1 MSYFTLVKNNNP
13 STTPSATYG
22 VTESQAKNWLGS
34 KSSSTYTINGVSCD
48 KYAYVYPG
56 GAYIQYPPN
65 SAVWKGKNGYF
76 YTSKDDLGFRP
87 SDFGDN
93 RNYYLKPSWES
104 PFWVVYNNKYYLIY
118 EEVDT
123 TATFYGDFRNLSF
136 SPKSVKVYQPFDFN
150 ISLDYSKKVI
160 VINSQRI
167 VSEKITTG
175 TFATIDEVYKT
186 LNLNETVGS
195 KYTTAGTKTFYS
207 TDWKCKDF
215 SFSIEVQDFDIDS
228 FVIREKNGASYNIYA
243 GKEVDYNFLNSF
255 EVYRVQKNSY
265 KTLETV
271 KYTALEK
278 DKMSKTILNYN
289 DKKFDFTYTVDGY
302 KISLSVSKNLHYLAS
317 EGNKFLDV
325 LFKNK
330 YALGETIDIST
341 INVKE
346 KGSLRY
352 DDNTSINLSEIDY
365 LEEPSVYC
373 ELLGEGETSTEIVD
387 STPQQFI
394 MAYIIPTTYF
404 GLLRYEYPCIVEGKS
419 ENYIDSITLVNAKT
433 VFQPSETIEFGSG
446 AQLKCYNYLNE
457 LIETINESE
466 FSSRLTEKDSRYG
479 QIVNEINGYFTD
491 DSITLTSKIGSKEI
505 KHTIKFSFATR
516 LLLDTSS
523 VTKRVYIDDNFT
535 DFDYSG
541 ISAKVEYHDNSGDET
556 IITEETIDLSNLEF
570 SHAVVDPTID
580 SKVYNIT
587 VSTTYRGRTVSET
600 FQIQCERIRP
610 DRIEVIGLSDSTTYY
625 DNDLD
630 KFHFPSGLTFNLYY
644 NNDSSTAHPIPNSD
658 LLFYRDRGLTQVL
671 GASVIVRERD
681 GQSIYF
687 KHKDYGNLAGHYNI
701 EFIEDKIV
709 SAVLTNS
716 FSFTLGNTFNSA
728 RSEFIIKVTF
738 ESGLQENENY
748 DNYRFKNEAIIMEEQ
763 DVYIIIGDNEYLLD
777 KSKITFVKPSI
788 KQIKL
793 NLNQFNTSYNN
804 ENDTINA
811 RGIVA
816 EVTYEGASYVQIAN
830 IYNKQ
835 GTSDTRLLKDN
846 EFSIYSSELGE
857 AFAYDGTT
865 KINIPMLSDSV
876 QRDISLSIMVKN
888 VFNKED
894 KTNNTIQQVIS
905 ILEITDITGI
915 SLVKVYQDY
924 HVGDKFLDS
933 FDDTEIMIYYN
944 DTNGHQKKLVIPLN
958 SGFSA
963 INIMPLKNTEFYKT
977 DRAKT
982 VKITAATNDKASL
995 EYTITVS
1002 AKYDYSTTQQH
1013 NLRVVKGSY
1022 LLPNKSMTITD
1033 KYLIV
1038 DDYNTQVNNGVRT
1051 LNNDVSINDIKVY
1064 GYLDDINDK
1073 SKNAKVILFE
1083 DYIPPIVGESNITIK
1098 FPCYVEGNADYINK
1112 CHFGHLFGNNNA
1124 KNRLFLSGNPGLI
1137 NCDWHSGAVNLSK
1150 EEGETINENG
1160 NFTYFEDTSYC
1171 FYGQTDNR
1179 IVGYDIVSN
1188 DKMVVLKSKSDKE
1201 PTIYYRTNGLI
1212 QAIDGSGNQ
1221 QVGLNGDTLYE
1232 ESYPLV
1238 IGNIGAG
1245 AISNKS
1251 IINFNGDTL
1260 FVSSDKQIDGLDV
1273 VGIIGDSQRY
1283 AYTRSQYI
1291 NRLFKD
1297 IDINEVQ
1304 MFTNNKYLFVILKDY
1319 ILISHF
1325 ETLNGETKQYEWWK
1339 LEIKNVT
1346 SMIEINDAIYFG
1358 TSNGKLFKL
1367 ENGIHRDITKVFIG
1381 IGDSILASEGEVD
1394 NTVQVSK
1401 SIIEQI
1407 DSLNDYYFRI
1417 KPNTSDYSSYMYY
1430 QVATIG
1436 NMKTGTVDLFIDS
1449 ERNCLEVVGMVK
1461 SVVDYNR
1468 VTQLLNIIKE
1478 NKFYYL
1484 NHLEGEDD
1492 ISCAHGSEIGIYYKK
1507 YKFKLVENNQVGK
1520 GESFYLVDAETDI
1533 PMNLSEL
1540 YRASLC
1546 MRLDEE
1552 YLVKEIDFSKMTFKL
1567 YNDYGCINLVRYGN
1581 QDITRS
1587 FKAEIKKYEN
1597 VKAYYITAPITM
1609 GNLMYNKTIWA
1620 WTLTNDSNIPSS
1632 IEVCQATN
1640 DVDFEKM
1647 TKLVDLKK
1655 TDYGHSFESFN
1666 FENVDFSKYTI
1677 PHKYTFYRPLTIP
1690 FICFGFR
1697 NNNGDNAVLCSMQ
1710 IVYTIPSGSNSKN

>member
-1 MSYFTLVKNNNP
+1 MSYHHIVKSNPNLNPNTPSNGVNGVTEAEAKKWLGNKLSSYFT
-13 STTPSATYG
+13 
-22 VTESQAKNWLGS
+22 
-34 KSSSTYTINGVSCD
+34 INGYPYN

-56 GAYIQYPPN
+56 GAYLQYPPN
-65 SAVWKGKNGYF
+65 SAVYKGKNGYF
-76 YTSKDDLGFRP
+76 YSSSNDLAFRP
-87 SDFGDN
+87 DDFGDD
-93 RNYYLKPSWES
+93 RNYYLKPSWGT
-104 PFWVVYNNKYYLIY
+104 PFWINYNGLYYLIF

-123 TATFYGDFRNLSF
+123 TAEFYADLSNLSY
-136 SPKSVKVYQPFDFN
+136 SPQSVKIYQPFTFN
-150 ISLDYSKKVI
+150 ISLECNKNVI
-160 VINSQRI
+160 VINSQSI
-167 VSEKITTG
+167 VSQTITHETL
-175 TFATIDEVYKT
+175 TTMDDVYRT
-186 LNLNETVGS
+186 LSMNDRVAD

-207 TDWKCKDF
+207 TDWKCKKF
-215 SFSIEVQDFDIDS
+215 SFSIEVQDFDEDY
-228 FVIREKNGASYNIYA
+228 FEIREKSGASYGIYV
-243 GKEVDYNFLNSF
+243 GKEVDDNFLNSF

-278 DKMSKTILNYN
+278 SKMTNKILSSS
-289 DKKFDFTYTVDGY
+289 DTRFAFAYTVDGNSIRY
-302 KISLSVSKNLHYLAS
+302 TVNKNLHYLAAG
-317 EGNKFLDV
+317 ETKFLDV
-325 LFKNK
+325 LYQNK
-330 YALGETIDIST
+330 YALGDTIDVSS
-341 INVKE
+341 INVIE

-352 DDNTSINLSEIDY
+352 DDNTTINLADIDY
-365 LEEPSVYC
+365 TKNPSVYC
-373 ELLGEGETSTEIVD
+373 ELLGEGETTIEITD
-387 STPQQFI
+387 TTPQQFL
-394 MAYIIPTTYF
+394 MAYIMPTAYF
-404 GLLRYEYPCIVEGKS
+404 GLLNFEYPCIIEGKS
-419 ENYIDSITLVNAKT
+419 ENYIDSIELVNAKT
-433 VFQPSETIEFGSG
+433 EFQASEVIEFGSG
-446 AQLKCYNYLNE
+446 AQIKCYNYLHE
-457 LIETINESE
+457 LIETINASD
-466 FSSRLTEKDSRYG
+466 FNSRLTEKDSRYG
-479 QIVNEINGYFTD
+479 QEVNETNGYFTD

-505 KHTIKFSFATR
+505 KHTIKFSYATN
-516 LLLDTSS
+516 LLLDTSR
-523 VTKRVYIDDNFT
+523 VNKKVYIDDSFT

-541 ISAKVEYHDNSGDET
+541 ISAKVEYHDNSGDQT
-556 IITEETIDLSNLEF
+556 VITEQAINPSDLVF
-570 SHAVVDPTID
+570 SHESVDPTID
-580 SKVYNIT
+580 SKVYNIR
-587 VSTTYRGRTVSET
+587 VSTTYRGRTVSGT

-610 DRIEVIGLSDSTTYY
+610 DRIEVIGLSDSTKYY

-630 KFHFPSGLTFNLYY
+630 KFHYPSGLTFNMYY
-644 NNDSSTAHPIPNSD
+644 NNDSSTAHQISSAD
-658 LLFYRDRGLTQVL
+658 LIYYRDRELTQTL
-671 GASVIVRERD
+671 GFSTIIKERD

-687 KHKDYGNLAGHYNI
+687 KHKDYENLIGHYNI
-701 EFIEDKIV
+701 EFVEDKII

-716 FSFTLGNTFNSA
+716 ISFILGNTFNSA
-728 RSEFIIKVTF
+728 RSKFKIKVTF
-738 ESGLQENENY
+738 QSGLQENEDY

-763 DVYIIIGDNEYLLD
+763 DVYIVIGDNEYLLD

-830 IYNKQ
+830 TYNKQ
-835 GTSDTRLLKDN
+835 GASDTRLLNDN
-846 EFSIYSSELGE
+846 EFSIYSSELGD
-857 AFAYDGTT
+857 AFVYDGTT

-1304 MFTNNKYLFVILKDY
+1304 MFTNNKYLYVILKDY
-1319 ILISHF
+1319 ILVSHF
-1325 ETLNGETKQYEWWK
+1325 ETLNSETKQYEWWK

-1346 SMIEINDAIYFG
+1346 SMIEINDTIYFG

-1367 ENGIHRDITKVFIG
+1367 ENGIYRDITKVFIG

-1407 DSLNDYYFRI
+1407 DSSNDYYFRI

-1436 NMKTGTVDLFIDS
+1436 NMRSGTVDLFVDS

-1461 SVVDYNR
+1461 STIDYNR

-1484 NHLEGEDD
+1484 ND

-1533 PMNLSEL
+1533 AMDLSEL

-1552 YLVKEIDFSKMTFKL
+1552 YLVKEIDYSKRTFKL

-1581 QDITRS
+1581 QDITKS
-1587 FKAEIKKYEN
+1587 FKAEIKQYEN

-1609 GNLMYNKTIWA
+1609 GNLMYNKTIWG

-1677 PHKYTFYRPLTIP
+1677 PHKYTFYRPLTVP

-1697 NNNGDNAVLCSMQ
+1697 NNDGDNAVLCSMQ